1 MPNGGF
7 ELVVMIVVTWV
18 CVKYKNIRSYSII
31 FTNII
36 ALAGSIM
43 VFTISLDN
51 KAAVLAGYY
60 MVSSI
65 PCSYF
70 RNLINFSSSLHGLP
84 DMRFH

>member
-1 MPNGGF
+1 MWKQLTSFKLGMPNGGF

-65 PCSYF
+65 
-70 RNLINFSSSLHGLP
+70 I
-84 DMRFH
+84 